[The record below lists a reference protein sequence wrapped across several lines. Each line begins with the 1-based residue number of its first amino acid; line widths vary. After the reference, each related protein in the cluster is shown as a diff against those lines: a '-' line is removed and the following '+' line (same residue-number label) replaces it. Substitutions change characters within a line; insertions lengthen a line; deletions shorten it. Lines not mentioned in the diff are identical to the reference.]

1 MSSVRRKLF
10 KEGSNTWTTETIGEK
25 QNNSKV
31 ESGSTELVQYSV
43 VNEGDVV
50 FKGKLGEN
58 PAGLKTPQ
66 ENLFRRGAPSFGKVI
81 KMALFKSLQFMH
93 FKVEKFT
100 SNY

>member
-25 QNNSKV
+25 QNNQV

-43 VNEGDVV
+43 VNEGDAI
-50 FKGKLGEN
+50 FKGQLGEN

-66 ENLFRRGAPSFGKVI
+66 ENLFRRGAPSFAKVI
-81 KMALFKSLQFMH
+81 KMALFKS
-93 FKVEKFT
+93 
-100 SNY
+100 